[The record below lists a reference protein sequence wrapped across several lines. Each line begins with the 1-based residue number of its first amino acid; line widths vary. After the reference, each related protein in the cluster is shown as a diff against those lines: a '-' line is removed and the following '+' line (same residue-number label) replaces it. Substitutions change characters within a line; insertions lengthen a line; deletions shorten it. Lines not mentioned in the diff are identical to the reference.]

1 MANPFPF
8 TAGQVLTAAQLNG
21 IGEAYTSFTPAW
33 TAVTTNPAIGNG
45 TLTGAYTQVNK
56 LVFAN
61 YTLQIGSTTT
71 FGTGDYRFSFP
82 VTAKNLNNFSAI
94 FSTCFMFDS
103 NLGQMYSATAS
114 MVNLGTVFRLNTFP
128 NSTQTVTPFGPTAPF
143 TLAVN
148 DEIYIS
154 IVYEAA

>member
-8 TAGQVLTAAQLNG
+8 VANTVLTAAQLNG
-21 IGEAYTSFTPAW
+21 IGEAFTSFTPAW
-33 TAVTTNPAIGNG
+33 TATTTNPAIGNG

-56 LVFAN
+56 LVYAQ
-61 YTLQIGSTTT
+61 YTLIIGSTTT
-71 FGTGDYRFSFP
+71 FGLGDYRFSFP

-94 FSTCFMFDS
+94 FSSCFMFDS

-114 MVNLGTVFRLNTFP
+114 MVSTGTVFRLNTFP
-128 NSTQTVTPFGPTAPF
+128 NSTQNVTVFSTTAPF
-143 TLAVN
+143 VLAVN

>member
-21 IGEAYTSFTPAW
+21 IGEAFTSFTPAW

-56 LVFAN
+56 LVFAR
-61 YTLQIGSTTT
+61 YTLLIGSTTT

-82 VTAKNLNNFSAI
+82 ITANNLNNFSAI
-94 FSTCFMFDS
+94 FSSCFMYDS
-103 NLGQMYSATAS
+103 NVGQMYSATAS
-114 MVNLGTVFRLNTFP
+114 MVNLGTTFRLNAFP

-148 DEIYIS
+148 DEIYFTIC
-154 IVYEAA
+154 YEAA

>member
-8 TAGQVLTAAQLNG
+8 VAGAVLEAAQLNG
-21 IGEAYTSFTPAW
+21 IGEAFTSFTPAW
-33 TAVTTNPAIGNG
+33 TATTTNPVIGNG
-45 TLTGAYTQVNK
+45 TLTGAYTRVNK
-56 LVFAN
+56 LVFAQ
-61 YTLQIGSTTT
+61 YTLIPGSTTT

-82 VTAKNLNNFSAI
+82 VTAKNLTNFSAI

-103 NLGQMYSATAS
+103 NVAQMYSATAS
-114 MVNLGTVFRLNTFP
+114 MVNSVTVFRLNAFP

-148 DEIYIS
+148 DEIYFS